1 MIWSVHA
8 VCKSK
13 FSIIFLQKFLR
24 FLDVFVYQL
33 NYYLL
38 LFVSVFPFLLVKLF
52 QFQNVNKLTRAERTI
67 HASIFF
73 CVFKQIYSLVK
84 EWPIEVM
91 HRKFFFIFG
100 FKGHLY
106 GEFWYQLIK
115 IREKTKHLSLRIHTR
130 RSKQLWQ

>member
-13 FSIIFLQKFLR
+13 FSMIFLQKFLR

-33 NYYLL
+33 NYYCLCQFF
-38 LFVSVFPFLLVKLF
+38 LFFWWNFFNSKMLINWLE
-52 QFQNVNKLTRAERTI
+52 QNGLSMQAF
-67 HASIFF
+67 FF
-73 CVFKQIYSLVK
+73 CNFKQIYSLVK

-91 HRKFFFIFG
+91 HRKLFFIFG